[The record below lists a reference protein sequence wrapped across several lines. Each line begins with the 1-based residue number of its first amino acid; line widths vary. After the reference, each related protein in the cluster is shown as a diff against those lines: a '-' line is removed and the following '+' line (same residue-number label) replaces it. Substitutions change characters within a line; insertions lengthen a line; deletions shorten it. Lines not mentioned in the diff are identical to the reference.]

1 MKPSCSKTFQSGSFY
16 DGVIPYSNK
25 LWTIITV
32 EPQYNEPLYNEVF
45 SITNDFVYPS
55 NSKIYGKVPRYKEN
69 PFIGNKFCQ
78 SLGTSLYRGSIV

>member
-1 MKPSCSKTFQSGSFY
+1 MKPSCSKTFQSWGFY
-16 DGVIPYSNK
+16 DAVMPYNNK

-55 NSKIYGKVPRYKEN
+55 YDKIIWKSTL
-69 PFIGNKFCQ
+69 I
-78 SLGTSLYRGSIV
+78 